1 MKRFMTVL
9 GVAGLSVVSV
19 VFASSAFA
27 FDNIEIKKSEV
38 PAVALATA
46 EYYAPGVTFFRYAY
60 EDEDG
65 LRVYEFEAI
74 DPDGRHIEVDV
85 LADGELQ
92 EIEWEKTM
100 DEIPA
105 GVRGEF
111 ELQYPDMQVS
121 FIEASIRPDGS
132 FHYEFEG
139 VDADG
144 DFMDVEIVDTGL
156 DVKRVATN

>member
-1 MKRFMTVL
+1 MKRFMT
-9 GVAGLSVVSV
+9 GLSVASML
-19 VFASSAFA
+19 FAYSAFA
-27 FDNIEIKKSEV
+27 FDNIKIKKSEV
-38 PAVALATA
+38 PAAALATA

-60 EDEDG
+60 EDEEG
-65 LRVYEFEAI
+65 VRVYEFEAI

-85 LADGELQ
+85 LADGALQ
-92 EIEWEKTM
+92 EIEWEKKM
-100 DEIPA
+100 DEVPA
-105 GVRGEF
+105 GVRASL
-111 ELQYPDMQVS
+111 ELKYPDMQVS

-144 DFMDVEIVDTGL
+144 DFMDVEIVDTDL